1 MIKNKVA
8 GFLFLLLLAP
18 VAVSGAD
25 FFTTSG
31 FKFVQRRGSVSYAA
45 EVDFP
50 VTGAAAALR
59 SVKSWICDILEVEEP
74 ARLEKGDFQ
83 ALLQRSLEGFLGVAD
98 ICSRRIEIERRYED
112 ADVVTFAALVVDKDS
127 ATWRS
132 EDYATFSKVDG
143 HRIQVDVAWQRAGG
157 CVVGRRFGGGRRGF
171 SRWLGGG
178 HRSGPRLHRGRIPHT
193 LPGCGALPAGQAGRK
208 IFRAIVVFVFCRLT
222 FLFLR
227 SPLAN
232 LRK

>member
-18 VAVSGAD
+18 LAVSGAD

-83 ALLQRSLEGFLGVAD
+83 ALLQRSFEGFLGVAD

-143 HRIQVDVAWQRAGG
+143 HRIQVDEVFRCSEKKIKELMWKWRGNVPVDVSSADGL
-157 CVVGRRFGGGRRGF
+157 VVGDVAFLDGWVVVIGPAQGYTGAAYLIRYQDAEPYLQGKPGGRYFER
-171 SRWLGGG
+171 
-178 HRSGPRLHRGRIPHT
+178 
-193 LPGCGALPAGQAGRK
+193 
-208 IFRAIVVFVFCRLT
+208 
-222 FLFLR
+222 
-227 SPLAN
+227 
-232 LRK
+232 